1 MNDEDY
7 KDDKMIEL
15 LKALLHESIA
25 LCYKNDFSLIRRKM
39 ERACVSRVYH
49 YMQDLINSDNR
60 FLELRAYN
68 LDCEYNKNGSRPK
81 MTQRRPH
88 GSAPDIILHHREDN
102 PEKDNL
108 LVIEF
113 KMSRLNFDTK
123 DEDKLID
130 FTDNKSDSD
139 YNVYSFKLG
148 VAVILCEK
156 SVKFKYF
163 QNGKEVPEEQ
173 ESLVNFQNG

>member
-1 MNDEDY
+1 MDDEDY

-25 LCYKNDFSLIRRKM
+25 LCYKNDFSLIRRERM
-39 ERACVSRVYH
+39 ERACVSRIFF
-49 YMQDLINSDNR
+49 YMQELINSDNR
-60 FLELRAYN
+60 FLNLQSYN

-81 MTQRRPH
+81 TTRTQPN
-88 GSAPDIILHHREDN
+88 GSFPDIILHHREDN

-113 KMSRLNFDTK
+113 KMSRPNFDTK
-123 DEDKLID
+123 DEDKLKD
-130 FTDNKSDSD
+130 FTDNDPE

-163 QNGKEVPEEQ
+163 QNGIEVLEDEK
-173 ESLVNFQNG
+173 SFTSF